1 VARSIKRKP
10 QARPAISDD
19 VTHKALSRR
28 PTEILKINQTDPG
41 VFLFRMT
48 RVSRHWRRQLD
59 LELKHYSLTEAT
71 CRPLIYINRMG
82 DGVRQ
87 KDLAYE
93 MEIEGS
99 SLVRLID
106 SLEQGGLVTRRVERE
121 DRRANNLYL
130 TAAGQELLGK
140 LRSITDILH
149 RKILAHISPRDEAAC
164 LRTFAALERA
174 FLIEGEAEPEGDG
187 GE

>member
-1 VARSIKRKP
+1 MAKNAKRKSPGKLLVPAEVVARKSSKRTSGVS
-10 QARPAISDD
+10 Q
-19 VTHKALSRR
+19 
-28 PTEILKINQTDPG
+28 INQTDPG

-48 RVSRHWRRQLD
+48 RAVRHWRRQLD
-59 LELKHYSLTEAT
+59 LQLKHYSLTEAT

-106 SLEQGGLVTRRVERE
+106 SLEEGGLVTRRVERE

-149 RKILAHISPRDEAAC
+149 RKVLSHISPRDEAAC

-174 FLIEGEAEPEGDG
+174 FLIEGEGEPEA
-187 GE
+187 ESVE

>member
-1 VARSIKRKP
+1 MQLVASNPGRKP
-10 QARPAISDD
+10 RKNSVKP
-19 VTHKALSRR
+19 VELEE
-28 PTEILKINQTDPG
+28 PTPKSERAVAELNQTDPG

-48 RVSRHWRRQLD
+48 RAVRHWRKQLD
-59 LELKHYSLTEAT
+59 LQLKHESLTEAT
-71 CRPLIYINRMG
+71 CRPLIYIDRMG

-106 SLEQGGLVTRRVERE
+106 SLEKAGLVFRRVEKE

-130 TAAGQELLGK
+130 TADGRELVKKVRGIADVLN
-140 LRSITDILH
+140 
-149 RKILAHISPRDEAAC
+149 RKVLSHISTRDEAAC
-164 LRTFAALERA
+164 LRTFGALERA
-174 FLIEGEAEPEGDG
+174 FIAEGEPEDG
-187 GE
+187 SD